1 MKEYYTS
8 KCKEYNKNTKQ
19 LWQMINS
26 IVSKTK
32 HTGRIIP
39 FITIDGAK
47 TYDPKKIA
55 DEFGSFYANLGADLA
70 KKIPNSQK
78 SVNDYVAKI
87 PRTLNSLVIKKIEY
101 PEVE

>member
-1 MKEYYTS
+1 MKECYTA
-8 KCKEYNKNTKQ
+8 KCKEHNKNTKQ

-39 FITIDGAK
+39 FITINGVK

-55 DEFGSFYANLGADLA
+55 DEFGNFYSNMGADLA
-70 KKIPNSQK
+70 MKILKSQK
-78 SVNDYVAKI
+78 SVNDYVTQI

-101 PEVE
+101 PEVK